1 MALLLLLLVF
11 GGSWPPAVSPE
22 SVASTAS
29 LASSVSETPHLK
41 PVTSSE
47 STRDP
52 SEKADGTGD
61 QLLPSSSSA
70 HFRDPEE
77 SPLGT
82 PTDGTNGTLG
92 PGPTTSQEIS
102 NEKPL
107 VLPGISN
114 ATRDLAVLGAGGP
127 MTTSSLETSSDSSD
141 SLVSTEKMPTT
152 TTPKS
157 PQNTS
162 VRPSPS
168 PASGWSRAPVTTAAS
183 SGETSSGTSGT
194 PITTATSS
202 VETSSGTSG
211 TPITMA
217 TSSVETSRGTSGT
230 PITMATSSVETSRGT
245 SRPSV
250 TMETSSVET
259 SRGTSRPSVTMETSS
274 VETSR
279 GTSRT
284 PIAMATSSV
293 LTSRGTSGTPIAMA
307 TSSVLTSR
315 GTSGSRGSA
324 EQIPT
329 MTTEEPSGN
338 ASIQSK
344 SGGLVPVAVLIAV
357 LMVIVLVALL
367 LLWRR
372 RQKHRTGI
380 LMLNR
385 SGERNGVVD
394 AWAGP
399 ARVADEEAVVATAQG
414 PGGDKASGVPKTEE
428 SGRRPTLTTFFG
440 RPKSRQCSVALEE
453 LRSGPGPSLSAEE
466 EPLVGSEEGVED
478 APTSNGPEV
487 GPGAAPQGL

>member
-183 SGETSSGTSGT
+183 SG
-194 PITTATSS
+194 
-202 VETSSGTSG
+202 
-211 TPITMA
+211 
-217 TSSVETSRGTSGT
+217 ETSRGTSGT